1 MQIGKWMSYS
11 YSSHFSDKFSYK
23 ILFISS
29 FGVKDMNLAISAHLQ
44 QFSVKQIFRGD
55 FSHRGGSQP
64 GSLTGG
70 AKVLIGR

>member
-1 MQIGKWMSYS
+1 MAYS
-11 YSSHFSDKFSYK
+11 DSLHFSNKFSYK
-23 ILFISS
+23 IIFILS

-44 QFSVKQIFRGD
+44 QFSVKQIFSGD

-70 AKVLIGR
+70 AEVLTQMLIRR